1 RSMWSV
7 VVLAIAA
14 AVILALLLRRKLP
27 EPPPPKDRP
36 RLSPNADSRLR
47 GLERLRETALAQLPP
62 PLRER
67 WAPRLTELVE
77 AAAQLLLWLDA
88 NPPPRSPPG
97 PDMEKL
103 RAELA
108 AAPPGPAR
116 EAKEQRLAL
125 LEARAGRAPQLA
137 EQRQAAVVQLDTLQD
152 LLEDL
157 AAAPLEGR

>member
-1 RSMWSV
+1 
-7 VVLAIAA
+7 
-14 AVILALLLRRKLP
+14 
-27 EPPPPKDRP
+27 RP

-67 WAPRLTELVE
+67 WAPRLAELVE

-88 NPPPRSPPG
+88 NPSPRSPPG
-97 PDMEKL
+97 AEVEKL
-103 RAELA
+103 RAEIA
-108 AAPPGPAR
+108 AAQPGPAR

-157 AAAPLEGR
+157 AATPLEGRDSSALSGR

>member
-1 RSMWSV
+1 
-7 VVLAIAA
+7 
-14 AVILALLLRRKLP
+14 
-27 EPPPPKDRP
+27 
-36 RLSPNADSRLR
+36 
-47 GLERLRETALAQLPP
+47 
-62 PLRER
+62 
-67 WAPRLTELVE
+67 
-77 AAAQLLLWLDA
+77 
-88 NPPPRSPPG
+88 
-97 PDMEKL
+97 MEKL

-157 AAAPLEGR
+157 AAAPLEGRDPVALSGRLTEIEALTGAARESIAALKS